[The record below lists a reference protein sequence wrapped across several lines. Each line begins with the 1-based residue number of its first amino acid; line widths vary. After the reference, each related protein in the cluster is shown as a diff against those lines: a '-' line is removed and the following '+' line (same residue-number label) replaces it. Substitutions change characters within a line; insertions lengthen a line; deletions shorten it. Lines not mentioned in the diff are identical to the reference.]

1 MENPHLERQSLLLAR
16 IIKNVD
22 KCNEAVRD
30 LGFHL
35 DEIIHS
41 PSTQD
46 IIVAS
51 RLFENYN
58 RNVAYNLERINAVNP
73 PAAGGAGAKDA
84 QQGGPSS

>member
-35 DEIIHS
+35 EVSLPSAS
-41 PSTQD
+41 PR
-46 IIVAS
+46 VR
-51 RLFENYN
+51 RL
-58 RNVAYNLERINAVNP
+58 L
-73 PAAGGAGAKDA
+73 DT
-84 QQGGPSS
+84 